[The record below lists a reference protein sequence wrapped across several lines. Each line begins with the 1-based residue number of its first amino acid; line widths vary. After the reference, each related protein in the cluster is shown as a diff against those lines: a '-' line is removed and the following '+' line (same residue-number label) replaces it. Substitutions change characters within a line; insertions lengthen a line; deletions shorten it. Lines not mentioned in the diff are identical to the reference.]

1 MQSLF
6 FDQGVVLGT
15 HKQIWLV
22 EQFFYETMG
31 LSYANVLQYF
41 EQSAPAMQQATMRD
55 VIERRISKASYA
67 YSYFEK
73 YHQHSPTDTCL
84 LQLMVPHVRSNWYNP
99 PRRRRHLMKEV
110 LQWHMLY
117 DVMLKDV
124 SQHKPPVRFS
134 LLMTPCPSPNH
145 QYDRIRRRQPFWRQ
159 FRGQHN
165 CGV

>member
-1 MQSLF
+1 MLQSLF

-31 LSYANVLQYF
+31 LSYATVLQSF

-124 SQHKPPVRFS
+124 AQHKPPVRAS
-134 LLMTPCPSPNH
+134 LLITRRPSPNR
-145 QYDRIRRRQPFWRQ
+145 QYDRIRRRRPS
-159 FRGQHN
+159 
-165 CGV
+165 